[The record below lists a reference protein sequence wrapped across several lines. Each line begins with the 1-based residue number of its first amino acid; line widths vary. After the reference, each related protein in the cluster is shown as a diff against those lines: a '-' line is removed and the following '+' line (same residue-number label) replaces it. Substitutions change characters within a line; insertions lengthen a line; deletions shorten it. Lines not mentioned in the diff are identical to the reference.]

1 MKLERLK
8 SNVTTGYSFYCPG
21 CQGLHVYHTEW
32 APQYTG
38 PKPTW
43 SFNGNEQAPTFRPS
57 LLLTGIRHK
66 TMTDDEFVQY
76 DKLVEEKGHRAGLE
90 DPRFRSVCHL
100 FLIDGMLE
108 FLSDCTHSLAGQR
121 VPLPDLPVGQGG

>member
-1 MKLERLK
+1 MKIKRF
-8 SNVTTGYSFYCPG
+8 SSGVAAGYSFYCPG
-21 CQGLHVYHTEW
+21 CEERHVYYTEW
-32 APQYTG
+32 DPAYPHH
-38 PKPTW
+38 KPTW
-43 SFNGNEQAPTFRPS
+43 HFNGNEQVPTFSPS
-57 LLLTGIRHK
+57 LLNTGIRHK

-76 DKLVEEKGHRAGLE
+76 DELVEEKGHRAGLE

-100 FLIDGMLE
+100 FLTDGMLE